1 VRPVTAN
8 NRLTPDLY
16 PAGMIGNVRF
26 NWVKTRTA
34 WQDMESRRAK
44 RAQFIKADI
53 ERMEATNATFSNA
66 MQNRIS
72 QSANITAEATLK
84 RVQAAAKAKL
94 EENSK
99 QIEDA
104 MKLIDTTQQS
114 LAAPTSTT
122 VNTII

>member
-1 VRPVTAN
+1 
-8 NRLTPDLY
+8 
-16 PAGMIGNVRF
+16 MIGNVRF
-26 NWVKTRTA
+26 NWVKSRTA
-34 WQDMESRRAK
+34 WQDMEYRRAK

-72 QSANITAEATLK
+72 QSANIAAEAALK

-99 QIEDA
+99 SIEDA
-104 MKLIDTTQQS
+104 IKLIDETQKS
-114 LAAPTSTT
+114 VDATASTT
-122 VNTII
+122 VNRVI